1 MDGDGQGTLARPG
14 ALKPNTQH
22 LCLGNYDAGHAAHF
36 TGLLDEVKLYSR
48 ALSAQEVRAHCH
60 GALMRPMGDL

>member
-1 MDGDGQGTLARPG
+1 MDGAGRGAAG
-14 ALKPNTQH
+14 ALQPNDKP

-48 ALSAQEVRAHCH
+48 ALSADEIREAARR
-60 GALMRPMGDL
+60 GR